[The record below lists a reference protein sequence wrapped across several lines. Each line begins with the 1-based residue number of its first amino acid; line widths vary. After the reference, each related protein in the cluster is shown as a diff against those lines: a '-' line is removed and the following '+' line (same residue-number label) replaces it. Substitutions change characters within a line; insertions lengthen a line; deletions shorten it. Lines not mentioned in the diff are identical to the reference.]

1 MLHRFVLLPCT
12 GVPTAVAAFQKRETG
27 TTAGHAT
34 AGASNYTPEYREDD
48 EATDDDYDYD
58 RPSKIVSKALA
69 RGRGHELA
77 IRRLHAITPT
87 RE

>member
-12 GVPTAVAAFQKRETG
+12 GVPTAVAAFQEGETA

-34 AGASNYTPEYREDD
+34 AGAPDYTPEDGEDD
-48 EATDDDYDYD
+48 EAANDDHDYD
-58 RPSKIVSKALA
+58 RPF
-69 RGRGHELA
+69 A